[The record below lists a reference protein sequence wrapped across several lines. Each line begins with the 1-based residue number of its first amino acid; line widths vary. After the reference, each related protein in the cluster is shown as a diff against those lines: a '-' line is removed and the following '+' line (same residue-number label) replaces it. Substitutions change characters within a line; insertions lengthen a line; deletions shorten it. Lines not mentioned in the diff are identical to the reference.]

1 MLRMRHPARILGVL
15 FIVGGVALAAGPL
28 AHIESASRFV
38 PDTGGFFGNFIL
50 DSGAMLF
57 GFLFAVG
64 GGVLLYLTGERK
76 AVTIDLASN
85 ESNETD

>member
-1 MLRMRHPARILGVL
+1 MRHPARILGVL
-15 FIVGGVALAAGPL
+15 FIVGGVLLAAGPI
-28 AHIESASRFV
+28 AHMESAPRFGEM
-38 PDTGGFFGNFIL
+38 PDMGGFFGNFIL

-76 AVTIDLASN
+76 AMTIGLASN
-85 ESNETD
+85 ESNEGE